1 MEGPSGAAT
10 FPGAARAWGPSRLSG
25 LDFLQG
31 AQNPRERA
39 ETWSPG
45 GGCPPSGGRAGG
57 QRPEGRGRA
66 NWPSLTRRR
75 RRSSL
80 LSDPRPSAP
89 EEVRKGGRPGMAALL
104 RGAQHPW
111 AGEGKTTPAFRAERQ
126 YLCSQTGCGR
136 PSLSLYPIVPIRSK
150 AMMVLSPQSLLPG
163 LHFFFFSALF
173 LLSHLR
179 GFASHSRE
187 IN

>member
-1 MEGPSGAAT
+1 MV
-10 FPGAARAWGPSRLSG
+10 PGRRLSPLG
-25 LDFLQG
+25 G
-31 AQNPRERA
+31 PRRRA
-39 ETWSPG
+39 E
-45 GGCPPSGGRAGG
+45 AGG
-57 QRPEGRGRA
+57 KGRA

-104 RGAQHPW
+104 RGAQNPW

-163 LHFFFFSALF
+163 LLFFFPPSFFF
-173 LLSHLR
+173 L
-179 GFASHSRE
+179 
-187 IN
+187 I